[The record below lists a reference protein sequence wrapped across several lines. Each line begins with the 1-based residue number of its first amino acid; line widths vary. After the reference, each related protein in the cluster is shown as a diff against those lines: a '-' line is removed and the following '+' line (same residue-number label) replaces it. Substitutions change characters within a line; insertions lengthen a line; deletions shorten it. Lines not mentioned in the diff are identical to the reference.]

1 LSESQ
6 QQLFAWLEM
15 QTQAPSAVS
24 VEGVP
29 DGMPP
34 DAVLREYEQVFDYFT
49 GVGRS
54 QAITDIT
61 TQAGAVK
68 AGLAPLLE
76 EFSARQERAFQAT
89 FGEISSVVQQR
100 VRDLETALFESRER
114 EAALRGRVEELVEE
128 TRLGE
133 DTQRTLRHA
142 LESELNA
149 EKGRGDDL
157 LRRNAELQ
165 SALIAM
171 TAELESTRASRDR
184 ALDAAVEIRRALDGQ
199 LNARNGES

>member
-1 LSESQ
+1 
-6 QQLFAWLEM
+6 
-15 QTQAPSAVS
+15 
-24 VEGVP
+24 
-29 DGMPP
+29 
-34 DAVLREYEQVFDYFT
+34 LREYEQVFDYFT

-171 TAELESTRASRDR
+171 TAALESTR
-184 ALDAAVEIRRALDGQ
+184 AAVEIRRALDGQ